1 MSHERNIK
9 LLNDRRIVYKR
20 DPVDDVPT
28 HQTDK
33 YMFFEQGTYEC
44 YTLFASKAKITTYK
58 SLKWHL
64 LTLWYL
70 NPDLDQDEFM
80 QIAEI
85 ISIKEQGFTSFTI
98 HIDLLR
104 KMVYEVSM
112 LDLDEPPK
120 NKLRKVVFKYGCG
133 LTKEQKL
140 SIVGELIG
148 RSKRIHED
156 DIYQCMLDLNDL
168 GKKITITQ
176 LALYLEC
183 STRTIHRNMGEQL
196 KREKE
201 LLNQQFRDDTIIG
214 VRSTADD
221 SELYAF
227 VEIPYGKTATN
238 VTVYGNDASLAVNV
252 YESDI
257 NAGALTDK
265 TPGAG
270 CVVGDVCDITD
281 VAYSATNYLAIKV
294 TTVSYT
300 NDIVYGAVVT
310 IT

>member
-1 MSHERNIK
+1 MSHNRNLK
-9 LLNDRRIVYKR
+9 VLNDRRIVYKR
-20 DPVDDVPT
+20 DPIDDVPT
-28 HQTDK
+28 HQTDQ

-85 ISIKEQGFTSFTI
+85 ISVKEQGFTSFTI

-104 KMVYEVSM
+104 KMVYDVSM

-120 NKLRKVVFKYGCG
+120 NKLRKVIFKYGSG
-133 LTKEQKL
+133 LTKEEKL

-148 RSKRIHED
+148 RTKRIHED

-176 LALYLEC
+176 LALWLEC
-183 STRTIHRNMGEQL
+183 STRTIHRNMGEEL

-201 LLNQQFRDDTIIG
+201 LLNQQ
-214 VRSTADD
+214 
-221 SELYAF
+221 L
-227 VEIPYGKTATN
+227 
-238 VTVYGNDASLAVNV
+238 
-252 YESDI
+252 
-257 NAGALTDK
+257 
-265 TPGAG
+265 
-270 CVVGDVCDITD
+270 
-281 VAYSATNYLAIKV
+281 
-294 TTVSYT
+294 
-300 NDIVYGAVVT
+300 
-310 IT
+310 